1 MLMRTDP
8 FRELDRVAQQVL
20 GTAARP
26 AAMPID
32 AYRKGDEFV
41 ALFDL
46 PGLDADSINLTV
58 ERNVLT
64 VHAERH
70 RPDDDDVELLIGE
83 RPHGT
88 FSRQLFLAETLDT
101 ERIAADYTDGVL
113 RLRIPVKEQAKP
125 RRVDIGGAA
134 LRADIDRGQHAST
147 TATASLSG
155 PAPRE
160 TRGRGST
167 VGHQSGTPHGRS
179 ARRRRPALHRQPG
192 RPDAGHATS
201 VRPSPRHR
209 RCRDPRPLAGRS
221 TPLQPDRDRP
231 HRRPRRPDGR
241 RHDPRRSATD
251 HRAGERDRRPA
262 PTARHPP
269 IPTTAR

>member
-8 FRELDRVAQQVL
+8 FRELDRVAQQVF

-41 ALFDL
+41 VLFDL
-46 PGLDADSINLTV
+46 PGLDADSIDLTV

-70 RPDDDDVELLIGE
+70 RPDADDVELLIGE

-101 ERIAADYTDGVL
+101 DRIAADYADGVL

-125 RRVDIGGAA
+125 RRVDIGVQ
-134 LRADIDRGQHAST
+134 R
-147 TATASLSG
+147 SG
-155 PAPRE
+155 
-160 TRGRGST
+160 
-167 VGHQSGTPHGRS
+167 
-179 ARRRRPALHRQPG
+179 
-192 RPDAGHATS
+192 ATS
-201 VRPSPRHR
+201 IEANSVDNGDRESVG
-209 RCRDPRPLAGRS
+209 AGV
-221 TPLQPDRDRP
+221 T
-231 HRRPRRPDGR
+231 
-241 RHDPRRSATD
+241 
-251 HRAGERDRRPA
+251 
-262 PTARHPP
+262 
-269 IPTTAR
+269 

>member
-46 PGLDADSINLTV
+46 PGLDARSINLTV

-70 RPDDDDVELLIGE
+70 RPGDDDVELLIGE

-113 RLRIPVKEQAKP
+113 QLRIPVKEQAKP
-125 RRVDIGGAA
+125 RRVDIGVQ
-134 LRADIDRGQHAST
+134 R
-147 TATASLSG
+147 SG
-155 PAPRE
+155 PTSIEANSVDNGDRE
-160 TRGRGST
+160 P
-167 VGHQSGTPHGRS
+167 VG
-179 ARRRRPALHRQPG
+179 
-192 RPDAGHATS
+192 AGAT
-201 VRPSPRHR
+201 
-209 RCRDPRPLAGRS
+209 
-221 TPLQPDRDRP
+221 
-231 HRRPRRPDGR
+231 
-241 RHDPRRSATD
+241 
-251 HRAGERDRRPA
+251 
-262 PTARHPP
+262 
-269 IPTTAR
+269 